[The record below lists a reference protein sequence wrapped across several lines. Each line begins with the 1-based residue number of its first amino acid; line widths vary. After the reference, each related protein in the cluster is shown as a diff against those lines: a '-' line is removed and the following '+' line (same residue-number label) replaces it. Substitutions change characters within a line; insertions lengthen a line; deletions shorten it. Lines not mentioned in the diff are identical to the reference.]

1 MFKSVNV
8 MNVTANAMVK
18 LLDEEKTEKH
28 FTALLKDSTNSSL
41 SYHLTNLGHSLSF
54 HTVEPVLKTN
64 SIKRPLLHND
74 HSQVCPSNIC

>member
-1 MFKSVNV
+1 

-54 HTVEPVLKTN
+54 HTVEPVLKTT
-64 SIKRPLLHND
+64 SIKRTLLLNN